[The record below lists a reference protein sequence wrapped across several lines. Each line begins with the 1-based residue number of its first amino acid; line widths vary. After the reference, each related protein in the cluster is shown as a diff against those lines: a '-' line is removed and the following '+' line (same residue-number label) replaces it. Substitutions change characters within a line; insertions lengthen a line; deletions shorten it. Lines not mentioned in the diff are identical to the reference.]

1 MPEYGKAGATV
12 RIISLLVIIFFLIF
26 GVGSLLFR
34 LLGLPIL
41 ENPIFNWMTR
51 PFAIS
56 ASASAAGSN
65 SSDLLEQERLSQ
77 LQVHLEQREFE
88 VRQREEQMVQL
99 AGDLKAREDILIAQ
113 ERELQERAEILSI
126 RMQSFDNLDNN
137 LLANAQYLN
146 GMPPEQ
152 AVAILENIQ
161 DDQILIDHLRAA
173 DKFAASRGQASL
185 SSVWI
190 SMMDPTRA
198 GRIVSKMATP

>member
-41 ENPIFNWMTR
+41 ENPVFNWMTR

-56 ASASAAGSN
+56 ASPASSTSN
-65 SSDLLEQERLSQ
+65 GGDLLEQERLSQ

-88 VRQREEQMVQL
+88 VKQREEQMHQL
-99 AGDLKAREDILIAQ
+99 QEDLKAREDILIAQ
-113 ERELQERAEILSI
+113 EQELQDRAEILSI

-146 GMPPEQ
+146 GMPPAQ
-152 AVAILENIQ
+152 AVAILEKIE

-173 DKFAASRGQASL
+173 DRFAASKGQASL

-190 SMMDPTRA
+190 SMMNPARA